1 MRKVTAGH
9 DELGEF
15 APAFAHYN
23 DDVLFGEI
31 WAREKELSP
40 KERSL
45 ITVAGLM
52 GMGVLDSS
60 FKYHIKHA
68 KENGVTKDEMV
79 EVITQL
85 AFYLG
90 WPKAWAA
97 MRMAKEIYND

>member
-1 MRKVTAGH
+1 
-9 DELGEF
+9 
-15 APAFAHYN
+15 
-23 DDVLFGEI
+23 
-31 WAREKELSP
+31 
-40 KERSL
+40 
-45 ITVAGLM
+45 M

-90 WPKAWAA
+90 WPRAWAA